1 MDKISD
7 FANDVGSLSKEQ
19 INKLGTAIIDTLPKI
34 SPYYASVDETLSEDE
49 EIDLFTAILAN
60 TNTEQLYD
68 VLKDISKEK
77 RELVCNLI
85 KEAKEKYKKMEE
97 RKEEEGKQA

>member
-34 SPYYASVDETLSEDE
+34 SPYYASVE